1 MQDYFDEVMRT
12 NQQWNAPENPSTAG
26 WIGGA
31 LGSGAGSMAVLAP
44 ALATDALTT
53 KMPIATSAAVFGQ
66 SFGENLQRNRA
77 TYGPENE
84 GKSVGLAAAESAVD
98 TAIELALGTV
108 PLVGKA
114 MKGLGRGGKR
124 ELVKA
129 MYREAEK
136 DLGRSGAKRFFIEMG
151 KNSGEEGLEEAL
163 QYTNTWMWRAIGGDK
178 ANKFELKEVLDA
190 AGQGAVGAIPFGA
203 ADGVQS
209 VRQNAAE
216 RPWLARAQAMRTGKE
231 TASPRGGYYDK
242 EGNYHAPAPK
252 AEPKRAAKK
261 EADVEMTAG
270 VPAETAVSA
279 AEPELTVPETNPEI
293 RVKDEERTLMEKLFD
308 E

>member
-1 MQDYFDEVMRT
+1 MNVNGIEIEDPVFSAFAAKVKNAPYQSDVEWLRGMSKKDREQMLDVMESRGLIAPRDRGFFGEAGKGFNRAFIGGLRGIGATMNELGLGSGMQDYFDEVMRT

-26 WIGGA
+26 WLGGA
-31 LGSGAGSMAVLAP
+31 LGNGAGSMAVLAP
-44 ALATDALTT
+44 ALVTDALTT

-77 TYGPENE
+77 AYGPENE

-178 ANKFELKEVLDA
+178 DNKFELIEVLDA
-190 AGQGAVGAIPFGA
+190 AGQGAIGAIPFGA
-203 ADGVQS
+203 FDG
-209 VRQNAAE
+209 
-216 RPWLARAQAMRTGKE
+216 M
-231 TASPRGGYYDK
+231 
-242 EGNYHAPAPK
+242 
-252 AEPKRAAKK
+252 
-261 EADVEMTAG
+261 
-270 VPAETAVSA
+270 
-279 AEPELTVPETNPEI
+279 
-293 RVKDEERTLMEKLFD
+293 
-308 E
+308 